1 VGNTCANE
9 ERAPRHHAWGA
20 LSRLAGEAFDKDNAS
35 GARLPTYL
43 YHSSGGVE
51 VLSSACVVLRR
62 VQQSVKKF
70 LMLRRKPR
78 VWVSEFRVV
87 SG

>member
-1 VGNTCANE
+1 MGNTCANE
-9 ERAPRHHAWGA
+9 ERAPRHHAWSA

-51 VLSSACVVLRR
+51 VL
-62 VQQSVKKF
+62 
-70 LMLRRKPR
+70 
-78 VWVSEFRVV
+78 
-87 SG
+87 